1 MRESLLE
8 TIIGAAVL
16 VVAGAFLWFAI
27 GTGSDSS
34 ASTSGTVEL
43 GARFNSVSGVERGTD
58 VRMAGVKVGTVR
70 AIDLNM
76 ERAEAL
82 VTMAVD
88 DRLVPL
94 EDGTSARI
102 QSEGLLGGNYINLEP
117 AAGYGQI
124 EPCGE
129 GQELFGES
137 GCGEILYTQGSVDLL
152 TLMASFASGGGDDGD
167 SGSDSSSSSSSDA
180 SGGYPAAPS
189 ASDNASASS
198 AETSQ
203 ENAEDDTESP
213 ESEASVDETED
224 EESAGDNQ

>member
-1 MRESLLE
+1 MKTIALAALAAATLASAAQAQEISEFRIGLLGGENASDRMRSNECLRE
-8 TIIGAAVL
+8 
-16 VVAGAFLWFAI
+16 
-27 GTGSDSS
+27 
-34 ASTSGTVEL
+34 
-43 GARFNSVSGVERGTD
+43 
-58 VRMAGVKVGTVR
+58 K
-70 AIDLNM
+70 
-76 ERAEAL
+76 AEAL
-82 VTMAVD
+82 
-88 DRLVPL
+88 LGVPTKL
-94 EDGTSARI
+94 FAPADYNGVI
-102 QSEGLLGGNYINLEP
+102 EGLLGGNYINLEP

-137 GCGEILYTQGSVDLL
+137 GCGEILYTQGRVDLL

-167 SGSDSSSSSSSDA
+167 SGSGSSSSSSSDA

-198 AETSQ
+198 AETPQ